1 MPRAFG
7 PGGSSSKT
15 QRSARQ
21 TKCRER
27 SCRSILVATQR
38 RAAVLGRS
46 NVHTDETLESSQGPG
61 GIARCCARGRAHSDE
76 SSGCVVRRQRGSALT
91 TALVLAC
98 RLSTLRRNMPLME
111 ILGLL
116 FTAAAGGAINA
127 IAGGGTLLTFP
138 TLLFFGTPPVVANA
152 TSTMALVLGTSG
164 SLYGYRQH
172 LPAVKLWL
180 WRFVPISLLGGL
192 IGGVLL
198 TLTSNRMFSKLIP
211 FLILFAT
218 LLFLGQGLLRRLWTS
233 AGPRDPS
240 RHVALW
246 GAILFQFAVA
256 IYGGY
261 FGAGIGILMLVCLG
275 FIGLGKLYEM
285 NTLKTLLT

>member
-1 MPRAFG
+1 
-7 PGGSSSKT
+7 
-15 QRSARQ
+15 
-21 TKCRER
+21 
-27 SCRSILVATQR
+27 
-38 RAAVLGRS
+38 
-46 NVHTDETLESSQGPG
+46 
-61 GIARCCARGRAHSDE
+61 
-76 SSGCVVRRQRGSALT
+76 
-91 TALVLAC
+91 
-98 RLSTLRRNMPLME
+98 MPLME

-116 FTAAAGGAINA
+116 FVAAAGGAINA

-138 TLLFFGTPPVVANA
+138 TLLFFGTPPIVANA
-152 TSTMALVLGTSG
+152 TSTVALVLGTSG

-172 LPAVKLWL
+172 LPAVKPWL

-198 TLTSNRMFSKLIP
+198 TLTSNRMFSKLVP

-233 AGPRDPS
+233 AGPRGPS

-261 FGAGIGILMLVCLG
+261 FGAGIGILMLACLG
-275 FIGLGKLYEM
+275 FIGLGNIHEM
-285 NTLKTLLT
+285 NTLKTLLSSLINLVAAIWFCFAGLVHWPKAGVMTAGALAGYFLGSHYSQRIPQARVRQLITAIGFALSVVTFYREFLR